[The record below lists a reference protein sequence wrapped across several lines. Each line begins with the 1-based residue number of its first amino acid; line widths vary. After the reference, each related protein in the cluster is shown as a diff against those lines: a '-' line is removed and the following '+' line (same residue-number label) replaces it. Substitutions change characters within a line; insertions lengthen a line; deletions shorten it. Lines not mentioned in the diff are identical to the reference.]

1 MAYNNE
7 YPYVDPNRYNSDWLL
22 HEMSQTRD
30 TVGEL
35 KQQLKN
41 NFNALMLE
49 FFNEIMPDVIYDE
62 ANERVTLS
70 FENEN
75 IVSNATHAYDSE
87 TNTLVIKRED

>member
-1 MAYNNE
+1 MAYNYE

-70 FENEN
+70 FEN
-75 IVSNATHAYDSE
+75 IVSNTTHAYDSE
-87 TNTLVIKRED
+87 TDTLVIKRED